1 MTDVDRVTLEIIQ
14 SSLQAISDEMF
25 AAFRKT
31 AMSAIIYEVLDM
43 GTGITDARGELA
55 SSGAGI
61 PAFVGVLDK
70 AVKRIVELY
79 PGAEDVRE
87 GDIFATNDPFYGGVT
102 HLNDVVLAM
111 PVFADEALV
120 AWTANIAHW
129 NDVGG
134 MVPGSI
140 SNEAREIFQEG
151 LRIPAVKLVEEG
163 RPSRSVMEIMRCNSR
178 LPDYLEG
185 DMWAG
190 IAAARIGE
198 RRILELIRKYGRET
212 FVTAVASFMDYG
224 EQVARRELARLP
236 KGRFTLAEEQDS
248 GAMYSVAVDIGDDAF
263 TIDLRDNPDQDT
275 GPNNASR
282 DGSLIA
288 AQMIFMNITDAGGSA
303 NAGHFRPLEVLTRA
317 GSVFDAAPPAAFA
330 TYYEVEIRLYD
341 LLWRCLAPHLGDRLP
356 AGSFGSVCG
365 TFIGGPHPDTGR
377 HFTIVEPQVGGWGGS
392 ASRDGNSAVFS
403 GFHGDTFNC
412 PAEVAE
418 ARYGLY
424 VDRLALNDEEG
435 GEGEQR
441 GGKGILLDYRVRS
454 DGCFFTCAYT
464 RHEHPPWGLAGGR
477 DGSPNYAEVIR
488 TDGSVERYA
497 VVTALEVNEGD
508 VIRIRTA
515 CGGGYGDP
523 LRRPRE
529 LVLDDLR
536 NGHVTEQ
543 RARDVYGLR
552 RRPKSGSRRKRYGWR
567 RTRIPLGATLIRVV
581 RGPAAAS
588 VDRRLQSVVWRPPGR
603 GRGSG

>member
-1 MTDVDRVTLEIIQ
+1 VSDPITLEIIQ

-43 GTGITDARGELA
+43 GTAITDGEGNLA

-70 AVKRIVELY
+70 AVKKIIEINGTDDIR
-79 PGAEDVRE
+79 P

-111 PVFADEALV
+111 PVFVDDELI

-140 SNEAREIFQEG
+140 SNEAKEIFQEG
-151 LRIPAVKLVEEG
+151 LRLPAVKLISEG
-163 RPSRSVMEIMRCNSR
+163 TPIKSVTEIMKANSR

-190 IAAARIGE
+190 IAAARVGE
-198 RRILELIRKYGRET
+198 RRIVGLVRKYGLDT
-212 FVTAVASFMDYG
+212 FRTALGVFMEYG
-224 EQVARRELARLP
+224 EQVALRALGDLP
-236 KGRFTLAEEQDS
+236 KGTFSLREEQDS
-248 GAMYSVAVDIGDDAF
+248 GAVYSVTVEIRDDEF
-263 TIDLRDNPDQDT
+263 VVDLRDNPDQDA

-282 DGSLIA
+282 DGAMVA
-288 AQMIFMNITDAGGSA
+288 AQMVFMNITDATGSA
-303 NAGHFRPLEVLTRA
+303 NAGHFKPLKLLTRP
-317 GSVFDAAPPAAFA
+317 GSVFDPSPPAAFA

-341 LLWRCLAPHLGDRLP
+341 LIWRCLAPHLGDKLP
-356 AGSFGSVCG
+356 AGSFASICG

-392 ASRDGNSAVFS
+392 AVDDGNSAMFS

-424 VDRLALNDEEG
+424 VERLALNDEPG
-435 GEGEQR
+435 GEGEHR
-441 GGKGILLDYRVRS
+441 GGKGIVLEYRVRS
-454 DGCFFTCAYT
+454 NGCFFTCAYT
-464 RHEHPPWGLAGGR
+464 RNRHPPWSLQGGCE
-477 DGSPNYAEVIR
+477 GSPNYAEVVR
-488 TDGSVERYA
+488 ADGTVETYA
-497 VVTALEVNEGD
+497 VITALEVNEDD
-508 VIRIRTA
+508 VIRIHTGN
-515 CGGGYGDP
+515 GGGYGDP
-523 LRRPRE
+523 RRRPRTKILE
-529 LVLDDLR
+529 DLS
-536 NGHVTEQ
+536 NGLLTPH
-543 RARDVYGLR
+543 RAQSVYGIE
-552 RRPKSGSRRKRYGWR
+552 
-567 RTRIPLGATLIRVV
+567 T
-581 RGPAAAS
+581 
-588 VDRRLQSVVWRPPGR
+588 
-603 GRGSG
+603 

>member
-1 MTDVDRVTLEIIQ
+1 VTTGTEHRATDAITLEIIQ
-14 SSLQAISDEMF
+14 SALQAASDEMF

-43 GTGITDARGELA
+43 GTGITDADGNLA

-70 AVKRIVELY
+70 AVQRIIELNRDDEIR
-79 PGAEDVRE
+79 P
-87 GDIFATNDPFYGGVT
+87 GDIFATNDPYFGGVT

-111 PVFADEALV
+111 PVYAAGELV

-140 SNEAREIFQEG
+140 SNEAKEIFQEG
-151 LRIPAVKLVEEG
+151 LRLPAVKIVAGGE
-163 RPSRSVMEIMRCNSR
+163 PIRSVMEIMKCNSR
-178 LPDYLEG
+178 LPDYLQG

-190 IAAARIGE
+190 IAAARVGE
-198 RRILELIRKYGRET
+198 RRIVELVEKYGLDVFTTALRT
-212 FVTAVASFMDYG
+212 FMEYG
-224 EQVARRELARLP
+224 EHVARRALLDLP
-236 KGRFTLAEEQDS
+236 KGRFSLAEEQDS
-248 GAMYSVAVDIGDDAF
+248 GAVYTATVEITDDEF
-263 TIDLRDNPDQDT
+263 VVDLRDNPDQDP

-282 DGSLIA
+282 DGTLIA
-288 AQMIFMNITDAGGSA
+288 AQMVFMNITGAHASA
-303 NAGHFRPLEVLTRA
+303 NAGHFRPLRLLTRP
-317 GSVFDAAPPAAFA
+317 GSVFDARPPAAFA

-341 LLWRCLAPHLGDRLP
+341 VIWRCLAPHLGDRLP
-356 AGSFGSVCG
+356 AGSFASVCG

-392 ASRDGNSAVFS
+392 ATRDGNSAMFS

-424 VDRLALNDEEG
+424 VDQLALNGEPG
-435 GEGEQR
+435 GEGEHC
-441 GGKGILLDYRVRS
+441 GGKGIVLDYRVRS
-454 DGCFFTCAYT
+454 NGCFFTCAYT
-464 RHEHPPWGLAGGR
+464 RNKHTPWALAGGR
-477 DGSPNYAEVIR
+477 EGSPNYVEVIR
-488 TDGSVERYA
+488 ADGTVEEYA

-508 VIRIRTA
+508 VIRLHTA
-515 CGGGYGDP
+515 NGGGYGDP
-523 LRRPRE
+523 RARTRE

-536 NGHVTEQ
+536 NGYVTEET
-543 RARDVYGLR
+543 ARVVYGMN
-552 RRPKSGSRRKRYGWR
+552 
-567 RTRIPLGATLIRVV
+567 T
-581 RGPAAAS
+581 
-588 VDRRLQSVVWRPPGR
+588 
-603 GRGSG
+603 